1 MLVSF
6 IFTWQKDTDRLRE
19 GEFFSF
25 KSRARWHASSVAS
38 LLPAVIFMTHD
49 VIGQPC
55 FWEGQRVRPHTNGHT
70 AVLFIPLA
78 VSPLSDLKCRLT
90 CLALGLYWHVFS
102 SVYTQLSVCS
112 FPVWYLTFTQSFTS
126 FTHFFTHDYNV
137 FLFCFS
143 TPSLI
148 PFVTFCRLQT
158 SQEIDRR
165 TNRLPVYEMS
175 LDAPPNCLFN
185 CGSNRLRNME
195 RMRPVIYPDGLLV
208 EVWGWP
214 AHCGNTTLAFLGIA
228 DRFQDHCVFFPLA
241 FSSFV
246 CSGWHVWLFIV
257 REKGVAG
264 AINMWLHC
272 ILFSTEKA
280 VSFNRYL
287 RPL

>member
-19 GEFFSF
+19 REFFSF

-78 VSPLSDLKCRLT
+78 VSPLSDLKYRLT

-148 PFVTFCRLQT
+148 PFTFAGYKLLKKLTEELIGCPYMRW
-158 SQEIDRR
+158 
-165 TNRLPVYEMS
+165 VW
-175 LDAPPNCLFN
+175 
-185 CGSNRLRNME
+185 
-195 RMRPVIYPDGLLV
+195 MRPLTVCLIVGAI
-208 EVWGWP
+208 VWGTWKEWGQLFTQMVYWWRCE
-214 AHCGNTTLAFLGIA
+214 AGQLTVGTQRLLFLVSLTVFKTT
-228 DRFQDHCVFFPLA
+228 VFFSP
-241 FSSFV
+241 
-246 CSGWHVWLFIV
+246 
-257 REKGVAG
+257 
-264 AINMWLHC
+264 
-272 ILFSTEKA
+272 
-280 VSFNRYL
+280 
-287 RPL
+287 